1 MILYSLVVLLIA
13 ILPVA
18 MFFKNASGF
27 RTACSEQEWLN
38 LASSERV
45 SILIPARNEAASIGH
60 AIDAI
65 LSNGHLNFEVLVL
78 DDHSDDETASQVQSF
93 GARDSRV
100 RLLESNALPAL
111 WNGKQHACWQLA
123 NHSKFEWL
131 LFLDADVRLTKD
143 AVSLCCGAK
152 AKSGTTDQRLSYAGD
167 WNIGRKDSHSINALY
182 SARLPAYR
190 SNAIFN
196 GSWAGSGMR
205 ATFLCRQAGVH
216 VDRRPFSDSEFPT
229 RWHTIATC
237 LSPSWV
243 SNRHLRCDR
252 HCPLPN
258 VHLDQGSL
266 QWFTQKRDGG
276 HCQRA
281 IDCTF
286 YNTINRRLRLARS
299 FISLGLPSKR
309 TFDCTGN
316 SICGVWNIVCTEA
329 YCLHAIPPIL
339 LWCIVASVWSSL
351 LCCAPMGRHFSK
363 TTRPDNQVE
372 RTIVVYLVQ
381 HYIHPDG
388 LAGQKDTYYRS
399 NPEV

>member
-123 NHSKFEWL
+123 NNSKFEWL

-143 AVSLCCGAK
+143 AVSRCVAEQKRSQAPLISGFPMQETGTLAEKILIPLMHYILLGYLPIDRMRSSMGVGLAAGCGQLFFADK
-152 AKSGTTDQRLSYAGD
+152 QVYMSIGGHSAIQNSRHDGIQLPRAFRRAGYRTDIFDATDIARCRMYTSTKEVCNGLL
-167 WNIGRKDSHSINALY
+167 KNATEGIAN
-182 SARLPAYR
+182 ARLIVP
-190 SNAIFN
+190 F
-196 GSWAGSGMR
+196 
-205 ATFLCRQAGVH
+205 T
-216 VDRRPFSDSEFPT
+216 DR
-229 RWHTIATC
+229 
-237 LSPSWV
+237 
-243 SNRHLRCDR
+243 
-252 HCPLPN
+252 
-258 VHLDQGSL
+258 
-266 QWFTQKRDGG
+266 K
-276 HCQRA
+276 
-281 IDCTF
+281 
-286 YNTINRRLRLARS
+286 
-299 FISLGLPSKR
+299 
-309 TFDCTGN
+309 
-316 SICGVWNIVCTEA
+316 
-329 YCLHAIPPIL
+329 
-339 LWCIVASVWSSL
+339 SV
-351 LCCAPMGRHFSK
+351 
-363 TTRPDNQVE
+363 V
-372 RTIVVYLVQ
+372 
-381 HYIHPDG
+381 
-388 LAGQKDTYYRS
+388 
-399 NPEV
+399 

>member
-93 GARDSRV
+93 VARDSRV

-143 AVSLCCGAK
+143 AVSRCVAEQKRSQAPLISGFPMQETGTLAEKILIPLMHYVLLGYLPIDRMRSSMGVGLAAGCGQLFFADK
-152 AKSGTTDQRLSYAGD
+152 QVYMSIGGHSAIRNSRHDGIQLPRAFRRAGYRTDIFDATDIARCRMYTSTKEVCNGLL
-167 WNIGRKDSHSINALY
+167 KNATEGIAN
-182 SARLPAYR
+182 ARLIVPFTILLIGGSVLPGPSLVLGYLASAPSTALAILFVAFGISFVPRLIACMRFHQSYFGAVLHPFGVVCFVALQWV
-190 SNAIFN
+190 AIF
-196 GSWAGSGMR
+196 R
-205 ATFLCRQAGVH
+205 
-216 VDRRPFSDSEFPT
+216 
-229 RWHTIATC
+229 
-237 LSPSWV
+237 
-243 SNRHLRCDR
+243 
-252 HCPLPN
+252 
-258 VHLDQGSL
+258 
-266 QWFTQKRDGG
+266 KR
-276 HCQRA
+276 
-281 IDCTF
+281 
-286 YNTINRRLRLARS
+286 
-299 FISLGLPSKR
+299 LGLTTKWR
-309 TFDCTGN
+309 
-316 SICGVWNIVCTEA
+316 
-329 YCLHAIPPIL
+329 
-339 LWCIVASVWSSL
+339 
-351 LCCAPMGRHFSK
+351 GRS
-363 TTRPDNQVE
+363 
-372 RTIVVYLVQ
+372 
-381 HYIHPDG
+381 
-388 LAGQKDTYYRS
+388 
-399 NPEV
+399 

>member
-123 NHSKFEWL
+123 NNSKFEWL

-143 AVSLCCGAK
+143 AVSRCVAEQKRSQAPLISGFPMQETGTLAEKILIPLMHYVLLGYLPIDRMRSSMGVGLAAGCGQLFFADK
-152 AKSGTTDQRLSYAGD
+152 QVYMSIGGHSAIWNSRHDGIQLPRAFRRAGYRTDIFDATDIARCRMYTSTKEVCNGLL
-167 WNIGRKDSHSINALY
+167 KNATEGIAN
-182 SARLPAYR
+182 ARLIVPFTILLIGGSVLPGPLLVLGYLANAPSTALAILFVAFGISFVPRLIACKRFHQSYFGAVLHPFGVVCFVALQWV
-190 SNAIFN
+190 AIF
-196 GSWAGSGMR
+196 R
-205 ATFLCRQAGVH
+205 
-216 VDRRPFSDSEFPT
+216 
-229 RWHTIATC
+229 
-237 LSPSWV
+237 
-243 SNRHLRCDR
+243 
-252 HCPLPN
+252 
-258 VHLDQGSL
+258 
-266 QWFTQKRDGG
+266 KR
-276 HCQRA
+276 
-281 IDCTF
+281 
-286 YNTINRRLRLARS
+286 
-299 FISLGLPSKR
+299 LGLTTKWR
-309 TFDCTGN
+309 
-316 SICGVWNIVCTEA
+316 
-329 YCLHAIPPIL
+329 
-339 LWCIVASVWSSL
+339 
-351 LCCAPMGRHFSK
+351 GRS
-363 TTRPDNQVE
+363 
-372 RTIVVYLVQ
+372 
-381 HYIHPDG
+381 
-388 LAGQKDTYYRS
+388 
-399 NPEV
+399 